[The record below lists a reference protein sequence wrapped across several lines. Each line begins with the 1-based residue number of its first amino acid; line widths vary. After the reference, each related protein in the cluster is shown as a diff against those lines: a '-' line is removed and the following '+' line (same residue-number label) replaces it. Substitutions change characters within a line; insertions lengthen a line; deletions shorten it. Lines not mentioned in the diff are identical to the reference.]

1 MVRMRR
7 TRLMSSGAA
16 LHKVTHIVLR
26 NFSVLDQICLELKA
40 ARASV
45 PRDVRVSMDLRVA
58 PVSAVSARRGQ
69 YLRLKIS
76 AVENFCSRP
85 NWNRFFQSSKKVV
98 PIDLRAE
105 SFTTR
110 GTLFRQSLRV
120 SSGPPIQALPAA
132 ELPTNS
138 WGLTWA
144 RPSEPRSLR
153 RRGPDGVRVPEHQ
166 CVFGMSCLAQDGC
179 MHPFQTS
186 SGSGAPSMAQ
196 H

>member
-1 MVRMRR
+1 MLNRLRAMVRMRR

-26 NFSVLDQICLELKA
+26 NLSVLEQICLELKA

-120 SSGPPIQALPAA
+120 SSGPPIQALPVVERLSCRPIPGGSRGLGHRSLDLCGVA
-132 ELPTNS
+132 
-138 WGLTWA
+138 GLTA
-144 RPSEPRSLR
+144 CACRSTSAFSE
-153 RRGPDGVRVPEHQ
+153 
-166 CVFGMSCLAQDGC
+166 
-179 MHPFQTS
+179 
-186 SGSGAPSMAQ
+186 
-196 H
+196 